1 MNFSGLSSAELV
13 QVCAESGAAEAWEEF
28 VRRFGR
34 LIATV
39 ALRTAR
45 RWGSARPELV
55 DELVQETYLKLCADQ
70 ARLLRSFD
78 PRHPDAVYGYLKTV
92 TANLVHDHCRAR
104 FSQKRGP
111 GQEAVPLAEEAGAAG
126 APRAA
131 ASEAGSAERR
141 VLLLEIDVHLLAL
154 VEGPHAARDRRIFWL
169 YYRVGLPA
177 ASIAA
182 LPGIGL
188 STKGVESTLHRL
200 TRELRERLAAGKPGA
215 PEPLAGE
222 GIRPSESF

>member
-1 MNFSGLSSAELV
+1 MENPAARFPAWPGDA
-13 QVCAESGAAEAWEEF
+13 QVA
-28 VRRFGR
+28 
-34 LIATV
+34 V
-39 ALRTAR
+39 ALTFDVDGEAPWLSEGPEYAR
-45 RWGSARPELV
+45 RLTMLSQG
-55 DELVQETYLKLCADQ
+55 
-70 ARLLRSFD
+70 
-78 PRHPDAVYGYLKTV
+78 
-92 TANLVHDHCRAR
+92 R
-104 FSQKRGP
+104 FGP

-126 APRAA
+126 APCAA

-141 VLLLEIDVHLLAL
+141 VLLREIDVHLRAL